1 VGIKIASVNMC
12 VGWGEL
18 VLLLEGVVEIFGAC
32 PVRAGIH
39 SGNVDWV

>member
-1 VGIKIASVNMC
+1 MGIKVAGVNMC

-32 PVRAGIH
+32 PVGAGIY
-39 SGNVDWV
+39 SGNVYWV